1 MSTPF
6 FPNTGQRV
14 VPLVTIDED
23 NDLTVVQARRNGS
36 SPSVVKLR
44 IFRIAFG
51 SLFRATWLN
60 IDGENCK
67 VTYTK
72 RE

>member
-1 MSTPF
+1 MGTPV
-6 FPNTGQRV
+6 FPATGQRV
-14 VPLVTIDED
+14 VPIVTIEED
-23 NDLTVVQARRNGS
+23 NDLTIVQARRNGS
-36 SPSVVKLR
+36 PRSSLKLR

-51 SLFRATWLN
+51 SLFKALWLN

>member
-1 MSTPF
+1 MSTPI
-6 FPNTGQRV
+6 FPTTGQRV
-14 VPLVTIDED
+14 VPFVTVDDES
-23 NDLTVVQARRNGS
+23 DLTIVHAQRNGS
-36 SPSVVKLR
+36 FPKPVKLR
-44 IFRIAFG
+44 ILRVTIG
-51 SLFRATWLN
+51 SLLKASWIN

>member
-1 MSTPF
+1 MNTPF
-6 FPNTGQRV
+6 FPSTGQRV
-14 VPLVTIDED
+14 EPIVTIEED
-23 NDLTVVQARRNGS
+23 NELTIVQARRNGLS
-36 SPSVVKLR
+36 RKVLKLS
-44 IFRIAFG
+44 IFRIAIG
-51 SLFRATWLN
+51 SLFKATWLN